1 MGVPVLMHKGD
12 YELLQCYDGSM
23 STLCVNDGEY
33 GYYMLVETSDP
44 YTGEYIV
51 IPRVYEQTLE
61 TRQKLMTDDVTVR
74 EIPVTRTSNPQ
85 GGLTVLIG

>member
-12 YELLQCYDGSM
+12 YELLQCYDGNM

-51 IPRVYEQTLE
+51 TPRVYQQTLE
-61 TRQKLMTDDVTVR
+61 TAHKLMTDDVTVL
-74 EIPVTRTSNPQ
+74 EIPLTRTSNPQ

>member
-1 MGVPVLMHKGD
+1 MGSLILKGD
-12 YELLQCYDGSM
+12 FNLRNAFRGEFGS
-23 STLCVNDGEY
+23 
-33 GYYMLVETSDP
+33 YMKVGDVDP

-51 IPRVYEQTLE
+51 IPRVYEQILE
-61 TRQKLMTDDVTVR
+61 TARKTMSDDVTVT